1 MKSKFDAAHS
11 EYWTI
16 DSNQAVQRYF
26 QDPAWMTTFVQHS
39 LPRGSSVLGQMK
51 IAKRTREAKV
61 RGNFLR
67 HRELGKGL
75 NPFRKSLQQRLAH
88 MSL

>member
-1 MKSKFDAAHS
+1 M
-11 EYWTI
+11 
-16 DSNQAVQRYF
+16 N
-26 QDPAWMTTFVQHS
+26 
-39 LPRGSSVLGQMK
+39 PR
-51 IAKRTREAKV
+51 AKV

-67 HRELGKGL
+67 HRELGKAL